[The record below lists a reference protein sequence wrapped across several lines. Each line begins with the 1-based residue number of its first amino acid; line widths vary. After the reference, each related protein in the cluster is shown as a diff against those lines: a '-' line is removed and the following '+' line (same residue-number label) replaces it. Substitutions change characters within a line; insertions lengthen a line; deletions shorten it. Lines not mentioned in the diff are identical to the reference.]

1 MFQRGLQTIAWR
13 AEDGDEGDRLTYTL
27 EYRREG
33 TDTWRTLRADLSDSI
48 FVWDTTSA
56 VDGRYII
63 RVKASDSPS
72 NAADRAL
79 VGERE
84 AEPVEVDNTPPA
96 ITAEVVRQNNQSRLA
111 ISVVDA
117 RSPIQKVEFAVDGGV
132 WQLLYPLDGLSDAP
146 AERYELPLS
155 ATTDPA
161 HIVIR
166 ATDLLQNSAS
176 VPAMRP

>member
-13 AEDGDEGDRLTYTL
+13 AEDGDAGDRLTYTI

-33 TDTWRTLRADLSDSI
+33 SETWRTLRSDLSDSI

-56 VDGRYII
+56 VDGRYVV

-84 AEPVEVDNTPPA
+84 ADPIEVDNTPPA
-96 ITAEVVRQNNQSRLA
+96 ISAEVIRQGNQSRLA
-111 ISVVDA
+111 IRVVDG
-117 RSPIQKVEFAVDGGV
+117 RTPIQKVEFAVDGGA
-132 WQLLYPLDGLSDAP
+132 WQLLYPVDGLSDAP
-146 AERYELPLS
+146 EERYELPLS
-155 ATTDPA
+155 ADTDPA
-161 HIVIR
+161 RIVIR
-166 ATDLLQNSAS
+166 ATDLLQNTSS
-176 VPAMRP
+176 VPAVRP